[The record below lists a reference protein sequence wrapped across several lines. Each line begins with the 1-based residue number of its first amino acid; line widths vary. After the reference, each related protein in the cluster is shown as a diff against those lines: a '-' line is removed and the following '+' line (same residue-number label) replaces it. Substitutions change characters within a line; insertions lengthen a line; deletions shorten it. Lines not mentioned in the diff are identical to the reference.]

1 MLIEKTDKWKAV
13 SHLQKCIRRG
23 WSEHIPDVARALWS
37 VDNAY
42 LRYRLAVIAAED
54 VGIGNIDAVS
64 SLMEDKINKRWVD
77 ANGGIEGLIVRMQGL
92 ADGVKDRTACTWGS
106 LASRQAFEALHGD
119 WEAISA
125 TAAAPIAFDS
135 AQSLSVRAAAA
146 LRAAGTNLFSHGAFP
161 DVEGDW
167 ESWMA
172 INAERGASE
181 QVLHAMRQG
190 QKSQKEWHPAFL
202 GMCWVDY
209 QVSPSEIVTTTPK
222 NFGDVHGYVSAAI
235 DSHTAEGQKAIAQW
249 WRRTIPLRQQW
260 SALGWSGTDADAVG
274 LLSSMVFLLEG
285 GAVDKRLGYATAQA
299 VEQTAKDQWALGA
312 GIPGKEAAT
321 AVWKTMPQLQ
331 ECRLQYVRPQ
341 RQKNMDDIDPN
352 NAGLFGDN
360 GP

>member
-23 WSEHIPDVARALWS
+23 WAEHIPEVARALWS

-54 VGIGNIDAVS
+54 VGIGNVGAVA

-77 ANGGIEGLIVRMQGL
+77 ANGGLEGLIVRMQDL
-92 ADGVKDRTACTWGS
+92 ANGTKDRTACTWGS
-106 LASRQAFEALHGD
+106 LASLKAFQAAHGD
-119 WEAISA
+119 WDA
-125 TAAAPIAFDS
+125 TTPIQAASIAFD
-135 AQSLSVRAAAA
+135 ANEDLSVRAAAA
-146 LRAAGTNLFSHGAFP
+146 LRAAGTNLFPHGAFSE
-161 DVEGDW
+161 VEGDW

-172 INAERGASE
+172 INAERGAPDD
-181 QVLHAMRQG
+181 VLQAMRKG

-202 GMCWVDY
+202 GMCWADY
-209 QVSPSEIVTTTPK
+209 QASPTETIVTTPK

-249 WRRTIPLRQQW
+249 WRRTTPLRQQW
-260 SALGWSGTDADAVG
+260 NALGWSGTDAEAVS

-285 GAVDKRLGYATAQA
+285 GAVDKRLGYATGLA
-299 VEQTAKDQWALGA
+299 VEQTAKDRWAQSA
-312 GIPGKEAAT
+312 GMPGKEAAT
-321 AVWKTMPQLQ
+321 AVWRAMPQLQ
-331 ECRLQYVRPQ
+331 ECRLQYVHAQPQ
-341 RQKNMDDIDPN
+341 AKLEE
-352 NAGLFGDN
+352 AGIAGDSFVDN